1 MELYGSMVYWIS
13 RLATLMQ
20 EDFNSHM
27 THHNVTWPQYMV
39 LNAVYFDH
47 AKTPAQI
54 AHHIGVDRS
63 AITRL
68 VDRLEAKE
76 LVERN
81 RESVDRRSI
90 NIILTRKGRAMMPKL
105 IEDSIA
111 HQQHYL
117 DYLPAEERDRFKQG
131 LKILLKAAG
140 QDPSRDW
147 IE

>member
-1 MELYGSMVYWIS
+1 MELYGSMVYWVG

-20 EDFNSHM
+20 EDFNAHM
-27 THHNVTWPQYMV
+27 NQHNVTWPQYMV
-39 LNAVYFDH
+39 LNAVYFEH

-76 LVERN
+76 LVERS
-81 RESVDRRSI
+81 RESIDRRSI
-90 NIILTRKGRAMMPKL
+90 NIVLTRKGRALMPRL

-111 HQQHYL
+111 HQKHYL
-117 DYLPAEERDRFKQG
+117 DYLPEDKRGAFKDA
-131 LKILLKAAG
+131 LKSLLRAAG
-140 QDPSRDW
+140 QDVSNDW
-147 IE
+147 VD

>member
-1 MELYGSMVYWIS
+1 MELYGSMVYWIG

-27 THHNVTWPQYMV
+27 GQHNVTWPQWMV
-39 LNAVYFDH
+39 LNAVYFEQ

-76 LVERN
+76 LVEATVN
-81 RESVDRRSI
+81 LLTAGRSI
-90 NIILTRKGRAMMPKL
+90 
-105 IEDSIA
+105 SC
-111 HQQHYL
+111 
-117 DYLPAEERDRFKQG
+117 
-131 LKILLKAAG
+131 
-140 QDPSRDW
+140 
-147 IE
+147 